1 VTAAHIDLLDV
12 TSLRAAAELRVVRAM
27 DRAALLEVLA
37 QLAHKVADCGLD
49 REEEAEQARRLAAE
63 LVDEITLD
71 ERIVALATEVLEAA
85 EVVGKAID
93 EHVENTAFMF
103 EVEFAPPDED
113 DAHDGP
119 PCIDCGEKIDLFHG
133 AYCDSCAHTDDDG
146 EVFHY
151 REHFKKRPAPESLR
165 PVSVASNGTTGAM
178 MLVGSLAEVQAAA
191 KLYGDHVRLVAV
203 EPAGA
208 PVAEAAP

>member
-1 VTAAHIDLLDV
+1 VTGHIDLLDV
-12 TSLRAAAELRVVRAM
+12 TSLRAAAELRVVQAMSRAQLLEQL
-27 DRAALLEVLA
+27 ALL
-37 QLAHKVADCGLD
+37 
-49 REEEAEQARRLAAE
+49 AEYVSSDHMAAAARRVAAE

-71 ERIVALATEVLEAA
+71 ERTVALAAEVLDAA

-103 EVEFAPPDED
+103 EVEFAPPADDGVHCVECGDEILKPSD
-113 DAHDGP
+113 
-119 PCIDCGEKIDLFHG
+119 
-133 AYCDSCAHTDDDG
+133 AYCETCAHPDDDG
-146 EVFHY
+146 EAFHY
-151 REHFKKRPAPESLR
+151 KEFFKQRPRRESLR
-165 PVSVASNGTTGAM
+165 IVSIVSDGKSGAL
-178 MLVGSLAEVQAAA
+178 MLVGPTAEVQAAA

>member
-1 VTAAHIDLLDV
+1 MTGHIDLLDV

-27 DRAALLEVLA
+27 DRARLLEVLA
-37 QLAHKVADCGLD
+37 QAAEKLEDCGSD
-49 REEEAEQARRLAAE
+49 GTQEAEQARRLAAE

-71 ERIVALATEVLEAA
+71 ERTVALAAEVLEAA

-103 EVEFAPPDED
+103 EVEFALPADDGVHCAECGDEILK
-113 DAHDGP
+113 
-119 PCIDCGEKIDLFHG
+119 PCD
-133 AYCDSCAHTDDDG
+133 AYCETCAHPDDDG
-146 EVFHY
+146 EAFHY
-151 REHFKKRPAPESLR
+151 KEYFKQRPRRESLR
-165 PVSVASNGTTGAM
+165 IESIVSDGKSGAL
-178 MLVGSLAEVQAAA
+178 MLVGPHAEVQAAA